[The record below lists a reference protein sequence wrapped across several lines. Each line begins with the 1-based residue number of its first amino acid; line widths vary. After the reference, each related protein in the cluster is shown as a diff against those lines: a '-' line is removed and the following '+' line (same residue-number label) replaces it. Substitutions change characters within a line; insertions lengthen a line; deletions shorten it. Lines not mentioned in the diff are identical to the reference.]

1 VAHEARSC
9 PSPHL
14 KEINL
19 NLKRPWVR
27 TLMTLSLGGTLLL
40 TACSSGSNSPSAGG
54 STGGSSASGVSG
66 SVDIHGSSTVEPI
79 TSSVAEKFAADNPG
93 FDFVVGDEGT
103 GDGFADFFCTGDSDI
118 SDASR
123 QIKEEEVAECADAGV
138 EYTELQVGYDGLSVI
153 TSVDDADIT
162 CLSFL
167 DIYALLGPESEGF
180 AKWSDANDLAATL
193 AGELG
198 TDFGESH
205 APYPDA
211 DITIAGPGE
220 ESGTFDSFNELVIAG
235 IAEARG
241 LPEEQ
246 WIVRPD
252 YTSSSNDND
261 IVTGIGGSPSSLGW
275 VGLHFAE
282 ENASTIK
289 ALEVDGGDGCVAPN
303 SDTVSDK
310 TYPISRP
317 LFFYVNNDKVATNA
331 ALAPFV
337 DFYLSDDGISSVT
350 EEGYVALPDDQLAD
364 IRAAWDSM

>member
-1 VAHEARSC
+1 
-9 PSPHL
+9 
-14 KEINL
+14 
-19 NLKRPWVR
+19 
-27 TLMTLSLGGTLLL
+27 MTLAFGALLLL
-40 TACSSGSNSPSAGG
+40 TACSTGSSSPSA
-54 STGGSSASGVSG
+54 TAGGSSGSGVEG

-79 TSSVAEKFAADNPG
+79 TSKVAENFAADNPG
-93 FDFVVGDEGT
+93 FDYVVGDEGT

-123 QIKEEEVAECADAGV
+123 QIKEEEAAQCADAGV
-138 EYTELQVGYDGLSVI
+138 EYTELQIGYDGLSVI
-153 TSVDDADIT
+153 TSVDDTDIT

-167 DIYALLGPESEGF
+167 DLYALLGPESEGF
-180 AKWSDANDLAATL
+180 TKWSDANELAATL
-193 AGELG
+193 ATELG
-198 TDFGESH
+198 SDYGESH
-205 APYPDA
+205 APYPDL

-220 ESGTFDSFNELVIAG
+220 ESGTFDSFNELVIAK

-282 ENASTIK
+282 QNADTIK
-289 ALEVDGGDGCVAPN
+289 ALEVDGGSGCVAPTN
-303 SDTVSDK
+303 ETVGDK

-317 LFFYVNNDKVATNA
+317 LFFYVNNAKIDTNA

-337 DFYLSDDGISSVT
+337 DYYLSDAGIAAVT
-350 EEGYVALPDDQLAD
+350 EEGYVALPEDQLAAT
-364 IRAAWDSM
+364 RSAWENK

>member
-1 VAHEARSC
+1 
-9 PSPHL
+9 
-14 KEINL
+14 
-19 NLKRPWVR
+19 
-27 TLMTLSLGGTLLL
+27 MTLAFGALLLL
-40 TACSSGSNSPSAGG
+40 TACSTGSSSPSA
-54 STGGSSASGVSG
+54 TAGGSSGSGVEG

-79 TSSVAEKFAADNPG
+79 TSKVAENFAADNPG
-93 FDFVVGDEGT
+93 FDYVVGDEGT

-123 QIKEEEVAECADAGV
+123 QIKEEEAAQCADAGV
-138 EYTELQVGYDGLSVI
+138 EYTELQIGYDGLSVI
-153 TSVDDADIT
+153 TSVDDTDIT

-167 DIYALLGPESEGF
+167 DLYALLGPESEGF
-180 AKWSDANDLAATL
+180 TKWSDANELAATL
-193 AGELG
+193 ATELG
-198 TDFGESH
+198 SDYGESH
-205 APYPDA
+205 APYPDS

-220 ESGTFDSFNELVIAG
+220 ESGTFDSFNELVIAK

-282 ENASTIK
+282 QNADTIK
-289 ALEVDGGDGCVAPN
+289 ALEVDGGSGCVAPT
-303 SDTVSDK
+303 SETVGDK

-317 LFFYVNNDKVATNA
+317 LFFYVNNAKIDSNA

-337 DFYLSDDGISSVT
+337 DYYLSDAGIAAVT
-350 EEGYVALPDDQLAD
+350 EEGYVALPEDQLTAT
-364 IRAAWDSM
+364 RSAWENR

>member
-1 VAHEARSC
+1 
-9 PSPHL
+9 
-14 KEINL
+14 L
-19 NLKRPWVR
+19 NLKRHWVR
-27 TLMTLSLGGTLLL
+27 TPMTVAFAGLLLL
-40 TACSSGSNSPSAGG
+40 TACSSGSGSPSATAGG
-54 STGGSSASGVSG
+54 STGGAGASG

-79 TSSVAEKFAADNPG
+79 TSAVAEKFAADNPD

-123 QIKEEEVAECADAGV
+123 QIKEEEAAQCADAGV
-138 EYTELQVGYDGLSVI
+138 EYTELQIGYDGLSVI
-153 TSVDDADIT
+153 TSVDDADVT

-180 AKWSDANDLAATL
+180 TKWSDANDLAATL
-193 AGELG
+193 EGELG

-205 APYPDA
+205 APYPDS

-241 LPEEQ
+241 VPEEE
-246 WIVRPD
+246 WVVRPD

-303 SDTVSDK
+303 SGTVSDK

-317 LFFYVNNDKVATNA
+317 LFFYVNNGKVAENA

-364 IRAAWDSM
+364 TRSAWESL